1 MKTLD
6 TLAIQ
11 PTVYYTVEEAAQLL
25 RVSPQ
30 TVSALLE
37 SRRLEGVRID
47 EQWRVLGA
55 SLLDLTCQ
63 GRPSEAELVA
73 DWLAVTGRSLQ
84 EIWDNDEDAVY
95 DPLFRFPLLGYIVF
109 SQKEL
114 YLRFIGQGGYFCRVW
129 VWLTGGERKPVRPS

>member
-63 GRPSEAELVA
+63 DRPSEAELVA

-95 DPLFRFPLLGYIVF
+95 DPP
-109 SQKEL
+109 E
-114 YLRFIGQGGYFCRVW
+114 
-129 VWLTGGERKPVRPS
+129 